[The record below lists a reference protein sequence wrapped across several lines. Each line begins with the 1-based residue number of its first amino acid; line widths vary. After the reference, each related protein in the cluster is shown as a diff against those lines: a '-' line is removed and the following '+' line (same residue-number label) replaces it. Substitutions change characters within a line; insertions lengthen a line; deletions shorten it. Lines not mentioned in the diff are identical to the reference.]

1 MKKLNDYLSLFIP
14 PASASPTLTPKIFGV
29 IAGIQ
34 VPWSG
39 AGNNACSN
47 LVGTEK
53 CPLKTGV
60 TYTYTAT
67 IPVLASYPAVSDYL
81 TIHYP
86 LHLFI
91 VPLLH
96 CIVSL
101 HTHSKQE

>member
-1 MKKLNDYLSLFIP
+1 MKKLNDLIYLSLFTLA
-14 PASASPTLTPKIFGV
+14 ASASASLTPKIFAI

-39 AGNNACSN
+39 AGNNACAN

-53 CPLKTGV
+53 CTLKTGV

-91 VPLLH
+91 VPT
-96 CIVSL
+96 SL
-101 HTHSKQE
+101 HTYS